1 MMKGKCR
8 LNLTIPEYLHRQFK
22 VICSL
27 QGKTMLAE
35 AEKLIQDLVD
45 QHSATGN
52 PYPQMVTN
60 QIKKEMSMEHYEEV
74 VEDEKIISEVH
85 AALLGIQGGNKWFI
99 PNMNSSRLE
108 ILMERVK
115 YLFQCEPGSFKDE
128 LLKAIKHF
136 LLHCP
141 MKQKLDDELET
152 LIIQLEALKAK
163 LNKE

>member
-35 AEKLIQDLVD
+35 AEKLIRDLVD

-60 QIKKEMSMEHYEEV
+60 QIKKEMSMEHSEEV
-74 VEDEKIISEVH
+74 IEDEKIINDVH
-85 AALLGIQGGNKWFI
+85 TVLLGIQGANK
-99 PNMNSSRLE
+99 SRLE

-115 YLFQCEPGSFKDE
+115 HLFQCEPGSFKDE

-136 LLHCP
+136 LFRCP
-141 MKQKLDDELET
+141 LKQKVDDELEA
-152 LIIQLEALKAK
+152 LIIQLEALKEK
-163 LNKE
+163 LDKE